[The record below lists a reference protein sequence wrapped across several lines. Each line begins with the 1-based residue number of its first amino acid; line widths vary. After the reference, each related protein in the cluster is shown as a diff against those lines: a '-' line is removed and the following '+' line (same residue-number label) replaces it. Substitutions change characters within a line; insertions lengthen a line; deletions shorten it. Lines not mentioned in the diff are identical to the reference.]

1 MGNVEREASMESTVR
16 QTPCEGDRRTDRGPQ
31 QVRRAAGQ
39 ARGRGG
45 YGPRGILQ
53 GGAAVSGP
61 LIAAGVLAA
70 GQPSAKAPQAV
81 SVAGRHLPET
91 TCSARAEIPPMGT
104 PSGVSAPGL
113 ALGDNAASNSAR
125 APARDGSDPVNRPAH
140 HNLHASGVEC
150 IDISEW
156 LGGNLAQAFQYV
168 WRHLHKG
175 RPVEDLRKAQWY
187 LRREIA
193 RRARVTGTFLPI
205 SDPGLYERWERV
217 LQAEPCEQTA
227 VVYRAIRLAHFGPI
241 FDTDAL
247 DCALETIS
255 QMVAA
260 LAPEPLEC

>member
-1 MGNVEREASMESTVR
+1 MSE
-16 QTPCEGDRRTDRGPQ
+16 C
-31 QVRRAAGQ
+31 
-39 ARGRGG
+39 
-45 YGPRGILQ
+45 
-53 GGAAVSGP
+53 GP

-81 SVAGRHLPET
+81 SVAGLIAPET
-91 TCSARAEIPPMGT
+91 TCSACAEIPPMGT
-104 PSGVSAPGL
+104 PSGVSAPGQ
-113 ALGDNAASNSAR
+113 APGSDAVGSGTP

-140 HNLHASGVEC
+140 YLLHPSRVEC

-168 WRHLHKG
+168 WRHPHKG

-187 LRREIA
+187 LRREIG
-193 RRARVTGTFLPI
+193 RRARVSGTFLPT

-227 VVYRAIRLAHFGPI
+227 LVYRAIRLAHFGPA

-247 DCALETIS
+247 ECALETIS

-260 LAPEPLEC
+260 LTPDPLC